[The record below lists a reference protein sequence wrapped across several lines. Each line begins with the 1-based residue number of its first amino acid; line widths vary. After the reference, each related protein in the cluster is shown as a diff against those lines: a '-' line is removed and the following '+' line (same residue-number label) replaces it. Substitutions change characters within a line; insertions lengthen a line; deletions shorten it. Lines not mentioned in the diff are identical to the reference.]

1 MHILIVCTTD
11 SSIVVTESIPL
22 SIPDFW
28 LAAPDWTRE
37 SRVPDS
43 RPGVW
48 RQLSPSTLNVCL
60 RFSGLKKETPFRR
73 ETSVYICGNKRRE
86 ETGVFSFSFFFEPVK
101 KHDLFCIHS
110 VDSQPR
116 AMKGFFKIFHWNW
129 LKNIKDGGE
138 GGGRK
143 SGIEFFVTK
152 GIEFW
157 FNLYLDLQDVI
168 YWLLVVEHFPGKGET
183 SIFFFFQVNSGRVS
197 VNNKFMQE
205 LAPFVTAL
213 RQALLIEDKSIS
225 FFNFAS
231 PARNQFEFNFV
242 PSRRLTTCHLL
253 RSLFLPDNC
262 NQQRMSR
269 LYPLILSRET
279 SSPPRFSNSRTL
291 GTTNEIHT
299 KERWKRLNLSI

>member
-1 MHILIVCTTD
+1 MWFID
-11 SSIVVTESIPL
+11 YWSSNIFQGKEK
-22 SIPDFW
+22 
-28 LAAPDWTRE
+28 
-37 SRVPDS
+37 
-43 RPGVW
+43 
-48 RQLSPSTLNVCL
+48 RQ
-60 RFSGLKKETPFRR
+60 F
-73 ETSVYICGNKRRE
+73 
-86 ETGVFSFSFFFEPVK
+86 
-101 KHDLFCIHS
+101 
-110 VDSQPR
+110 
-116 AMKGFFKIFHWNW
+116 
-129 LKNIKDGGE
+129 
-138 GGGRK
+138 
-143 SGIEFFVTK
+143 
-152 GIEFW
+152 
-157 FNLYLDLQDVI
+157 
-168 YWLLVVEHFPGKGET
+168 
-183 SIFFFFQVNSGRVS
+183 FFFFQVNSGRVS

-299 KERWKRLNLSI
+299 KDPWKRLNLSI

>member
-1 MHILIVCTTD
+1 MHILIVCTTG

-101 KHDLFCIHS
+101 KHDLFCTHS

-138 GGGRK
+138 GEGRK

-168 YWLLVVEHFPGKGET
+168 YWLLVVEHFPGKEET
-183 SIFFFFQVNSGRVS
+183 SIFFFFSG
-197 VNNKFMQE
+197 
-205 LAPFVTAL
+205 
-213 RQALLIEDKSIS
+213 
-225 FFNFAS
+225 
-231 PARNQFEFNFV
+231 
-242 PSRRLTTCHLL
+242 
-253 RSLFLPDNC
+253 
-262 NQQRMSR
+262 
-269 LYPLILSRET
+269 
-279 SSPPRFSNSRTL
+279 
-291 GTTNEIHT
+291 
-299 KERWKRLNLSI
+299 